1 MRRPVHVWLTLLG
14 APVAIVCALA
24 LSPGTGR
31 GEAAAT
37 PRCGW
42 IGQPPGGAT
51 RHQLRTS
58 VLCLV
63 NMAREK
69 HGISPLDF
77 SPKLRRSATA
87 HSRSMV
93 RSGSLSHYGP
103 RGSTPMTRI
112 ARTGYLARAG
122 SFRLA
127 ENIGAGKGRSYGSPR
142 AIVQGWMRSP
152 GHRGNILDAGLRD
165 FGVGIA
171 RGDPDGTRSNAAT
184 YTLDLAARR

>member
-1 MRRPVHVWLTLLG
+1 MLG
-14 APVAIVCALA
+14 ATVASVCALA
-24 LSPGTGR
+24 FSPDSGR
-31 GEAAAT
+31 GEAGAM

-42 IGQPPGGAT
+42 IGKPPRVAT
-51 RHQLRTS
+51 PHQLRTS

-63 NMAREK
+63 NLARER
-69 HGISPLDF
+69 HGISRLEF
-77 SPKLRRSATA
+77 SRKLRRSATI

-93 RSGSLSHYGP
+93 RNGRLSHYGP

-112 ARTGYLARAG
+112 ASTGYLARAG

-127 ENIGAGKGRSYGSPR
+127 ENIGAGEGRSYGSPR
-142 AIVQGWMRSP
+142 AIVRRWMHSAS
-152 GHRGNILDAGLRD
+152 HRRNILDASLRD

-171 RGDPDGTRSNAAT
+171 RGNPDGTSSNAAT